1 MSDEPIL
8 RERNHEDSDHAH
20 IRKCYDI
27 HTVDSKMMTMPAWGW
42 VVVDKSSGCT
52 SMHVTHRI
60 KRIFN
65 LKKAGHA
72 GTLDPLASGILP
84 IALGLATPLIGS
96 VMDFSKTYTFRI
108 AWGLSTDTDDACGEI
123 QKTCPKR
130 PTWQQISDILPQFLG
145 EIWQT
150 PPVYCAAKIQGLPA
164 YTRAR
169 QGEEVR
175 LEPRKIR
182 INGLKIL
189 EHTGDVTHFHM
200 DCGTGTYVR
209 SVARDMA
216 QVLGLCGSIQT
227 LRRIRVG
234 PFDSGRALSDLEQH
248 NEEELRACVLPPQHV
263 LQGCEGVCVSE
274 QEKLDL
280 WNGKKIPFSLSTPLT
295 QSPIACYDGCG
306 CLVALAN
313 VCQGWLAPTR
323 CFIGKI

>member
-1 MSDEPIL
+1 
-8 RERNHEDSDHAH
+8 
-20 IRKCYDI
+20 
-27 HTVDSKMMTMPAWGW
+27 MTIPSWGW
-42 VVVDKSSGCT
+42 VVVDKPSGCT

-84 IALGLATPLIGS
+84 VALGLATPLIGCA
-96 VMDFSKTYTFRI
+96 MDFSKTYTFSI
-108 AWGLSTDTDDACGEI
+108 SWGVSTDTNDSCGVV
-123 QKTCPKR
+123 QKRCSKR
-130 PTWQQISDILPQFLG
+130 PTLQQLMQILPQFVG
-145 EIWQT
+145 DIWQV

-169 QGEEVR
+169 QGEEVH

-182 INGLKIL
+182 IDALQITD
-189 EHTGDVTHFHM
+189 HTGDTTHFRM

-209 SVARDMA
+209 SVARDVA
-216 QVLGLCGSIQT
+216 LELGMCGCIET
-227 LRRIRVG
+227 LRRVRVG
-234 PFDSGRALSDLEQH
+234 PFDCGVSLPELEQSSQ
-248 NEEELRACVLPPQHV
+248 EELGGLVLPPQHV
-263 LQGCEGVCVSE
+263 LKGMQGYDVNG
-274 QEKLDL
+274 QEKRDL
-280 WNGKKIPFSLSTPLT
+280 WNGKKIPFSLLTPLT
-295 QSPIACYDGCG
+295 QRPIACYDEDG

>member
-1 MSDEPIL
+1 MRSEEPIL
-8 RERNHEDSDHAH
+8 REKSHEDPEHDE
-20 IRKCYDI
+20 RCDI
-27 HTVDSKMMTMPAWGW
+27 AMQANRMTIPAWGW
-42 VVVDKSSGCT
+42 VVVDKTSGCT

-96 VMDFSKTYTFRI
+96 VMDFSKTYTFSV

-123 QKTCPKR
+123 QKTCSKR
-130 PTWQQISDILPQFLG
+130 PTLQQLSDILPQFLG

-164 YTRAR
+164 YTHAR

-175 LEPRKIR
+175 LEPRR
-182 INGLKIL
+182 IHINALKIL
-189 EHTGDVTHFHM
+189 EHTGDVTHFEM
-200 DCGTGTYVR
+200 TCGTGTYVR

-216 QVLGLCGSIQT
+216 EVLGLCGSIQT

-234 PFDSGRALSDLEQH
+234 PFDSGRVLSDLEQYS
-248 NEEELRACVLPPQHV
+248 EEELGACVLPPQHV
-263 LQGCEGVCVSE
+263 LQGSEGVCVNE

-280 WNGKKIPFSLSTPLT
+280 WNGKKIPFSLPTPLT
-295 QSPIACYDGCG
+295 QRPIACYDRYG